1 MIFLVS
7 RGSDAGPVPNVG
19 LLVAMI
25 VRVEVVLPHVV
36 LGVEVVLVGK
46 VAHVDVGEDILE
58 LGVVRERDGREWVE
72 VVWVHGLGFAD
83 VGKLFGESSLGLA
96 SLIWFPGAKV

>member
-1 MIFLVS
+1 MFFLVS

-46 VAHVDVGEDILE
+46 VAHVDVGEDVLE

-72 VVWVHGLGFAD
+72 VVRVHGPGFAD
-83 VGKLFGESSLGLA
+83 VGELLSESSLGLA
-96 SLIWFPGAKV
+96 CLTWFPGAEV

>member
-1 MIFLVS
+1 MFFLVS
-7 RGSDAGPVPNVG
+7 RGSDARPVPNVG

-46 VAHVDVGEDILE
+46 VAHVDVGEDVLE

-72 VVWVHGLGFAD
+72 VVRVHGPGFAD
-83 VGKLFGESSLGLA
+83 VGELLSESSLGLA
-96 SLIWFPGAKV
+96 CLTWFPGAEV

>member
-1 MIFLVS
+1 MFFLVS

-46 VAHVDVGEDILE
+46 VAHVDVGEDVLE
-58 LGVVRERDGREWVE
+58 LGVVGEWDGREWVE
-72 VVWVHGLGFAD
+72 VVRVNGSGFAD
-83 VGKLFGESSLGLA
+83 VSELFGKSSFGLA
-96 SLIWFPGAKV
+96 CLIWFPGADV